1 MDTRQSL
8 GQLRERFDR
17 LLQSPSEE
25 LGRGGRFLAYQ
36 IRLWWFCGRK
46 LLKDRLQVT
55 ASALSY
61 KTLLSLIP
69 VAVIFWMIINAV
81 VPEGDVRQGIRD
93 RVFRA
98 LHLKMITY
106 DVGVEGEPDGTEP
119 AAPIAGGEGGAA
131 AGEQDDVSVAANISR
146 MIDSVVSGIQGG
158 GAGITIISVIL
169 FVWAGMSI
177 FGTIEGAFNYIYEV
191 RGGRSV
197 FVRFRDFVTTLVLLT
212 LLLGVVTWWQQSH
225 RLPLVRGLTV
235 VISLVASWLLF
246 FIAYKTVPTV
256 RVSTKAALSAAL
268 IAGTLW
274 EVGAKTGFVLYLR
287 YATGA
292 GMLYGK
298 LALIP
303 VFMIWIWLSW
313 VIVLF
318 GAELAYVI
326 QHMRALTRE
335 QMESDTHSRFLRGDL
350 IALAVAAVAARRF
363 AAGQEPP
370 SRSELSDTVGASEG
384 DVQEVLDAL
393 RREGLLR
400 QAERGDGRPGYVPAL
415 PPEEISAARVAEVGA
430 SIELAPPES
439 GERGNMLRWARA
451 YMGEISGEAAA
462 ALSGETLSSLARRSA
477 TG

>member
-1 MDTRQSL
+1 M
-8 GQLRERFDR
+8 
-17 LLQSPSEE
+17 
-25 LGRGGRFLAYQ
+25 GRGGRFLAYQ
-36 IRLWWFCGRK
+36 IRLWLFCGRK

-69 VAVIFWMIINAV
+69 VMVIFWMIVNAV

-93 RVFRA
+93 AVFRS
-98 LHLKMITY
+98 LHLKQISY
-106 DVGVEGEPDGTEP
+106 GPGN
-119 AAPIAGGEGGAA
+119 
-131 AGEQDDVSVAANISR
+131 GEQEPVAADQAVAAEESQDVAANISE
-146 MIDSVVSGIQGG
+146 MIDGVVSGIQGG

-191 RGGRSV
+191 RRGRNL
-197 FVRFRDFVTTLVLLT
+197 FVRFRDFMTSIVLLI
-212 LLLGVVTWWQQSH
+212 LLLGIVTWWQQSH
-225 RLPLVRGLTV
+225 GIPLVGGGPTV
-235 VISLVASWLLF
+235 VLSLVSIVATCVLF
-246 FIAYKTVPTV
+246 FIVYKTMPTV
-256 RVSTKAALSAAL
+256 RVTTKAALMAAL
-268 IAGTLW
+268 IAGTVW
-274 EVGAKTGFVLYLR
+274 EVGAKTGFVFYLR

-292 GMLYGK
+292 AKLYGN

-303 VFMIWIWLSW
+303 VFMIWVWLSW
-313 VIVLF
+313 IIVLF

-335 QMESDTHSRFLRGDL
+335 QIEADTRNRFLRGDL
-350 IALAVAAVAARRF
+350 VALAVSAMAARRF
-363 AAGQEPP
+363 AAGGEPP
-370 SRSELSDTVGASEG
+370 SRGELSGMVGVPEG

-400 QAERGDGRPGYVPAL
+400 QAERSDGRTGYVPAV
-415 PPEEISAARVAEVGA
+415 PPEEISAARIAQVG
-430 SIELAPPES
+430 SSVEMAPPES
-439 GERGNMLRWARA
+439 GDRGNMLRWARA

-477 TG
+477 AS